1 MTPRSPAQAP
11 GSNLIGQRLT
21 LRIRLPEGGFRDIV
35 GTLESES
42 SIRKRDGSLVYFQPR
57 EVAIWREIVPVP
69 DRAGKGAPLSVRIQ
83 EIELAANHTWP
94 AKEQV
99 QLGEW
104 ILRASGKFTKRANSV
119 LAIGSPGTDID
130 MAIKGVIEFYSS
142 RNLPPIFHIA
152 LPTYIE
158 LGNRLRN
165 QGWHSDISVN
175 VMVADIVEVLGPWD
189 SKGGENEYSREI
201 VDAPSKEWISFQ
213 NDQGVS
219 EIMNR
224 VPARYASLRLKGSL
238 IAVGRASNF
247 EKWTVLTRLFVH
259 SDYRGRGIGREFI
272 SFILQD
278 ALELGATKVA
288 LQVDG
293 KNAEA
298 ISLYEKIGFRLH
310 HTYEYFSYQPETEIV
325 GGC

>member
-1 MTPRSPAQAP
+1 MTPLSPALAP
-11 GSNLIGQRLT
+11 GSNLIGRRLT
-21 LRIRLPEGGFRDIV
+21 LRIRLPEGGFRDVV

-69 DRAGKGAPLSVRIQ
+69 DRAGKGAPLSLRIQ

-119 LAIGSPGTDID
+119 LAIGSPGPDID
-130 MAIKGVIEFYSS
+130 MAIKEVIEFYTS
-142 RNLPPIFHIA
+142 RNLPPVFHVA
-152 LPTYIE
+152 LPIYME

-175 VMVADIVEVLGPWD
+175 VMVADIVDIIELWD
-189 SKGGENEYSREI
+189 PKGAEDEHVREL
-201 VDAPSKEWISFQ
+201 VDAPSKEWISLQ

-224 VPARYASLRLKGSL
+224 FPARYASLRIQDTL

-247 EKWTVLTRLFVH
+247 EKWTVLTRLYVH
-259 SDYRGRGIGREFI
+259 PDYRGRGIGREFI

-293 KNAEA
+293 KNAGA
-298 ISLYEKIGFRLH
+298 IALYEKMGFRLH
-310 HTYEYFSYQPETEIV
+310 HTYEYFFYKPEAEIV

>member
-1 MTPRSPAQAP
+1 MTPRSPATAP
-11 GSNLIGQRLT
+11 GLNLIGQRLT
-21 LRIRLPEGGFRDIV
+21 LRIRLSEGGFRDVV

-42 SIRKRDGSLVYFQPR
+42 SIRKRDGSLVYFHPS

-69 DRAGKGAPLSVRIQ
+69 DRAGKGAPLSLRIQ

-99 QLGEW
+99 HLGDW

-119 LAIGSPGTDID
+119 LAVGSPGCDID
-130 MAIKGVIEFYSS
+130 MAIKEVIEFYTS
-142 RNLPPIFHIA
+142 RNLPPLFHIA
-152 LPTYIE
+152 LPTYLE
-158 LGNRLRN
+158 LGNRLKE

-175 VMVADIVEVLGPWD
+175 VMVADIADVIALSD
-189 SKGGENEYSREI
+189 SEEDENEYVRELT
-201 VDAPSKEWISFQ
+201 DAPSQEWISLQ
-213 NDQGVS
+213 DDQGVS

-224 VPARYASLRLKGSL
+224 IPARYASFRLKGII

-259 SDYRGRGIGREFI
+259 PDYRGRGIGRKCI

-278 ALELGATKVA
+278 ALQLGASKVA

-293 KNAEA
+293 KNARA
-298 ISLYEKIGFRLH
+298 IALYEKIGFRLH
-310 HTYEYFSYQPETEIV
+310 HTYEYFSYKPETEII

>member
-1 MTPRSPAQAP
+1 MTPSSPAQAP

-142 RNLPPIFHIA
+142 RNLPPIFHIV

-201 VDAPSKEWISFQ
+201 VDAPSKEWISLQ

-259 SDYRGRGIGREFI
+259 PDYRGRGIGREFI

-298 ISLYEKIGFRLH
+298 IALYEKIGFRLH
-310 HTYEYFSYQPETEIV
+310 HTYEYFSYQPKTEIV